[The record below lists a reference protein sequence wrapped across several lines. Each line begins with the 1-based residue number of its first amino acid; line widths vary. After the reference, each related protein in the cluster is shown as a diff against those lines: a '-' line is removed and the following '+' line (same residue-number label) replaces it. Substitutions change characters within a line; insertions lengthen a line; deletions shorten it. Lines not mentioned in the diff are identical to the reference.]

1 LSLSNDLLGLKSIT
15 FDFIFKEKGPLKMEK
30 ISALSQRR
38 KSGIYYGLLC
48 EGAELSWEI
57 LRLKAET
64 ARIYQAGSR
73 VGASVMAIHERTET
87 YIAGS
92 SNEFQRLSTL
102 DEEVSIVG
110 ELITKRND
118 QAAGPFERTDR
129 ITAKNG

>member
-1 LSLSNDLLGLKSIT
+1 MD
-15 FDFIFKEKGPLKMEK
+15 K
-30 ISALSQRR
+30 ISALSQKR

-73 VGASVMAIHERTET
+73 VGASVMAIHERTEN
-87 YIAGS
+87 YIASS

-110 ELITKRND
+110 ELSLNEMIRRRDRLN
-118 QAAGPFERTDR
+118 ERIELRQRMGNIVMLPTTSNTTR
-129 ITAKNG
+129 KES